1 MLGPRKKPENHLTGA
16 QLRAALGLLNMSVL
30 QLSERTGL
38 ATNTIKR
45 ALVPNGPAP
54 INVPN
59 ARLIVSTLEAAGV
72 TLLHGE
78 GSLGSGAR
86 LTTPDVQTLARR
98 RRQPNKPKAQTA
110 PP

>member
-1 MLGPRKKPENHLTGA
+1 MQKPRKRPDDHLTGA

-45 ALVPNGPAP
+45 ALVPNGTAP

-59 ARLIVSTLEAAGV
+59 ARLIVATLEAAGV
-72 TLLHGE
+72 TLLGDE

-86 LTTPDVQTLARR
+86 LTTPNVEPLARR
-98 RRQPNKPKAQTA
+98 RRQPNKLKVEVET
-110 PP
+110 